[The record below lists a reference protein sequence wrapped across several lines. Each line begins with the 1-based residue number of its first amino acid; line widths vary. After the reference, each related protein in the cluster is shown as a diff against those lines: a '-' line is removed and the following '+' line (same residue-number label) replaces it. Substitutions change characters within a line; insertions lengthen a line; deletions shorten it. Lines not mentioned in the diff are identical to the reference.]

1 MLFYLFFS
9 IPIFFLIKYILRK
22 LKIEKPTNRTFIS
35 FFTALILVPLT
46 YITIFSIIIFSITY
60 SPEKEFDQD
69 KWSSDPDE
77 RYEMTK
83 DIIESKMLEGMTKE
97 EIINLLGND
106 DFNYNEDHWAYG
118 IGFVPGLFNIDPSVL
133 NVHFENNK
141 VVLVTQHET

>member
-1 MLFYLFFS
+1 
-9 IPIFFLIKYILRK
+9 
-22 LKIEKPTNRTFIS
+22 
-35 FFTALILVPLT
+35 
-46 YITIFSIIIFSITY
+46 
-60 SPEKEFDQD
+60 
-69 KWSSDPDE
+69 
-77 RYEMTK
+77 MTK